1 MTLREALTIIV
12 ALRTATPDEWSRAEK
27 TLGELNAKR
36 DNGRKSEEDK
46 IQEGVDFAVMY
57 MDLNKRYK
65 AKSLVGV
72 SNLTSQKI
80 AALLIWAEKGGVVVS
95 DNDDRYN
102 GSPIKSYTRIK

>member
-1 MTLREALTIIV
+1 
-12 ALRTATPDEWSRAEK
+12 
-27 TLGELNAKR
+27 
-36 DNGRKSEEDK
+36 
-46 IQEGVDFAVMY
+46 